1 MPRERFYQKKVWQ
14 NVGVA
19 VLALLTLGAIVYAF
33 VPKPPPAAPGSA
45 PAPSVRPTKEA
56 QQVSRTPG
64 SAATAKATATATAT
78 AAAEE
83 DKEPPVAVFLGD
95 SYTEGIGA
103 SVQER
108 RWSTLVAG
116 ELGWEE
122 SNQGVSGTGYHTS
135 SGDAEYQGRVGQVLE
150 DEPQIVVVSGGQND
164 FGTYAADP
172 GGTVQAIAGLY
183 EALREELP
191 RAQIVAVGPS
201 TPASVDQTVL
211 AIDAAVRDAAAA
223 ADATYVSLLEPDVL
237 TPDMLLAD
245 QTHVD
250 DRGHRAIAD
259 RVIAALE

>member
-14 NVGVA
+14 NIGVA

-33 VPKPPPAAPGSA
+33 VPKPPPVAPGSA
-45 PAPSVRPTKEA
+45 PAPSVRANQNA
-56 QQVSRTPG
+56 QQVSGTPKAAA
-64 SAATAKATATATAT
+64 AATVAAK
-78 AAAEE
+78 EE
-83 DKEPPVAVFLGD
+83 KEPPVAVFLGD

-103 SVQER
+103 SVPER

-122 SNQGVSGTGYHTS
+122 ANRGVSGTGYHTS
-135 SGDAEYQGRVGQVLE
+135 AGDAEYQGRVGQVLD

-164 FGTYAADP
+164 FGTFAVDP

-191 RAQIVAVGPS
+191 QAEIVAVGPS
-201 TPASVDQTVL
+201 TPGSVDQTVL
-211 AIDAAVRDAAAA
+211 AIDAAVREAAAA

-237 TPDMLLAD
+237 NPDMVIAD
-245 QTHVD
+245 QIHVD

>member
-45 PAPSVRPTKEA
+45 PAPSVRA
-56 QQVSRTPG
+56 NQDVQQVAGTPKP
-64 SAATAKATATATAT
+64 ATAATAT
-78 AAAEE
+78 AAAQEE
-83 DKEPPVAVFLGD
+83 KEPPVAVFLGD

-103 SVQER
+103 SVPER
-108 RWSTLVAG
+108 RWSTLVAA

-122 SNQGVSGTGYHTS
+122 ANRGVSGTGYHTS
-135 SGDAEYQGRVGQVLE
+135 AGDAEYQGRVGQVLD

-172 GGTVQAIAGLY
+172 GGTLQAIAGLY

-191 RAQIVAVGPS
+191 QAEIVAVGPS
-201 TPASVDQTVL
+201 TPGTVDQTVL

-223 ADATYVSLLEPDVL
+223 SDATYVSLLEPDVL
-237 TPDMLLAD
+237 DPNMVAAD
-245 QTHVD
+245 QIHVD

>member
-1 MPRERFYQKKVWQ
+1 VPRERFYEKKVWQ

-33 VPKPPPAAPGSA
+33 VPKTPPVAPGSA
-45 PAPSVRPTKEA
+45 PAPYVRGTQEA
-56 QQVSRTPG
+56 RQVSGTPK
-64 SAATAKATATATAT
+64 AAPTAT

-95 SYTEGIGA
+95 SYTEGLGA
-103 SVQER
+103 SVPER

-122 SNQGVSGTGYHTS
+122 ANRGVSGTGYHTS
-135 SGDAEYQGRVGQVLE
+135 AGDAEYQGRVGQVLE
-150 DEPQIVVVSGGQND
+150 DEPQVVVVSGGQND
-164 FGTYAADP
+164 FGTYAGDP
-172 GGTVQAIAGLY
+172 AGTVQAIAGLY

-191 RAQIVAVGPS
+191 QAQIVAVGPS
-201 TPASVDQTVL
+201 TPGSVDQTVL

-237 TPDMLLAD
+237 TPDMVLAD

-259 RVIAALE
+259 RVISALD

>member
-1 MPRERFYQKKVWQ
+1 LPRERFYQKKVWQ

-19 VLALLTLGAIVYAF
+19 VLAVLTLAAIVYAF
-33 VPKPPPAAPGSA
+33 VPKPPPVAPGSA
-45 PAPSVRPTKEA
+45 PAPSVRSTQEA
-56 QQVSRTPG
+56 QQVSGTPK
-64 SAATAKATATATAT
+64 AAPSATATAT
-78 AAAEE
+78 AAEE
-83 DKEPPVAVFLGD
+83 DKEPAVAVFLGD
-95 SYTEGIGA
+95 SYTEGLGA

-116 ELGWEE
+116 ELGWSE
-122 SNQGVSGTGYHTS
+122 SNRGVSGTGYHTS
-135 SGDAEYQGRVGQVLE
+135 AGDAEYQGRVGQVLE
-150 DEPQIVVVSGGQND
+150 DEPQVVVVSGGQND
-164 FGTYAADP
+164 FGTYSVDP

-201 TPASVDQTVL
+201 TPGSVDQTVL

-237 TPDMLLAD
+237 TPDMVLAD

>member
-1 MPRERFYQKKVWQ
+1 VPRERFYQKKAWQ
-14 NVGVA
+14 NIGVA

-33 VPKPPPAAPGSA
+33 VPKPPPVAPGSA
-45 PAPSVRPTKEA
+45 PAPSVRATQDA
-56 QQVSRTPG
+56 QQVSGTPKV
-64 SAATAKATATATAT
+64 AATATATET
-78 AAAEE
+78 AAAKE

-103 SVQER
+103 SVPER

-122 SNQGVSGTGYHTS
+122 ANRGVSGTGYHTS
-135 SGDAEYQGRVGQVLE
+135 AGDAEYQGRVGQVLE

-164 FGTYAADP
+164 FGTYAVDP

-191 RAQIVAVGPS
+191 QAEIVAVGPS

-211 AIDAAVRDAAAA
+211 AIDAAVRDAAAE

-237 TPDMLLAD
+237 TPDMVVAD